1 MAIFNAHTHGLPFP
15 PVVATVPGTA
25 LPPLTPAVFSQ
36 IVKVAE

>member
-15 PVVATVPGTA
+15 PVVATVPATA